1 VDTGETSWVKPEQLV
16 MAEKQKE
23 MDKLNNSKDEMEKM
37 KQKMAKAEG
46 EARKLAVKENE
57 RTADLNRL
65 KQQVRDKDQLLEK
78 LRVETSDAVGLQMEH
93 SVTFERN
100 VNWMLQHVDM
110 ALMKLGTSVGQA
122 KVATQNIVFT
132 KGQVEKLN
140 KIIAEQRATVA
151 WLEARQAALEEEL
164 RLTKEKLDAILHHHE
179 EEIEKACKP
188 LREEIDLWKGLLDKE
203 KQERRE
209 DR

>member
-1 VDTGETSWVKPEQLV
+1 MDTGETSWVKPEQLV